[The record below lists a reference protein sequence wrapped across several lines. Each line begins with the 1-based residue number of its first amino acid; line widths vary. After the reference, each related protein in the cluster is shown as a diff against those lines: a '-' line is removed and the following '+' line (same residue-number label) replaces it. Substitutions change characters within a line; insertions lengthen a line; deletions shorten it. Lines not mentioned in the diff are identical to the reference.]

1 MNAFRIAAL
10 ALIVAGALGLA
21 YGSFSYTKQTH
32 DVRMGPIEMS
42 LKERET
48 VNVPVWAGV
57 GAIAIGAAMLLLG
70 GRKP

>member
-1 MNAFRIAAL
+1 
-10 ALIVAGALGLA
+10 
-21 YGSFSYTKQTH
+21 
-32 DVRMGPIEMS
+32 MGPIEMS

-48 VNVPVWAGV
+48 VNIPVWAGV